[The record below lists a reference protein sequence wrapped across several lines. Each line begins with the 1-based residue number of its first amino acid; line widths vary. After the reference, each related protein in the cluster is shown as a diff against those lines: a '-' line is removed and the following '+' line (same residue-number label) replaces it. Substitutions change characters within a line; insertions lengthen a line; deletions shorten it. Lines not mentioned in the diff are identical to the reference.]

1 MTSRIALKEWE
12 IVVDAVERGS
22 HLLLLRKGGLADPGE
37 GFTLKHREFFLYPT
51 REHQRPEQ
59 VRPEFQERLRTL
71 AQAASQPQG
80 EIPLEVYA
88 GVAFQKEIR
97 DPAAL
102 SALER
107 FHIWSAEFLQ
117 ERARYRPELPTQ
129 LLVIRAYR
137 LPHPVA
143 LPVQPEYAGCRS
155 WVTLAQEIPLEGAQP
170 IVENR
175 RFRAAL
181 EEISSRL

>member
-1 MTSRIALKEWE
+1 MTSRIALKEWA
-12 IVVDAVERGS
+12 IVVDAVTQGR

-37 GFTLKHREFFLYPT
+37 GFTLQHREFFLYPT
-51 REHQRPEQ
+51 WEHERPEH

-71 AQAASQPQG
+71 AQSAGGSPK
-80 EIPLEVYA
+80 EILLQFYA

-97 DPAAL
+97 DPTAL
-102 SALER
+102 TTLEK

-117 ERARYRPELPTQ
+117 QRARYKPELPTQ

-137 LPHPVA
+137 LPRPVAHPVR
-143 LPVQPEYAGCRS
+143 PEYAGCKS
-155 WVTLAQEIPLEGAQP
+155 WVPLGEELPVEGP
-170 IVENR
+170 EPVVENR

-181 EEISSRL
+181 EEITSAV